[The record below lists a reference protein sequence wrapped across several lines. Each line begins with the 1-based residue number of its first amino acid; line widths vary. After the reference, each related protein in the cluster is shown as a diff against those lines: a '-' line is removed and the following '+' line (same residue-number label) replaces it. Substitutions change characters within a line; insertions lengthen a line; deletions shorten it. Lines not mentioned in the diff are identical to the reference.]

1 MMRSILFV
9 LALTAVWIAP
19 AAAEDRRK
27 FTQPTRGGQTCAL
40 SETSQVG
47 VNFNNV
53 MVTKLDRVG
62 AELDGKIQE
71 ISALEKQAQLTK
83 IEVQSYSYNVYPVS
97 SGHPNVTGQAVP
109 YQYSGS
115 VSFAVEPSDK
125 APALM
130 SLLASKGYSANLNVS
145 AYRQCQ

>member
-1 MMRSILFV
+1 MTRSTLFAFA
-9 LALTAVWIAP
+9 LAAVWMAP

-27 FTQPTRGGQTCAL
+27 ITQPSSGGPTCAF
-40 SETSQVG
+40 SETGQVG

-71 ISALEKQAQLTK
+71 ISALAKQAQLTK
-83 IEVQSYSYNVYPVS
+83 IEVQSYSYNVYPMS
-97 SGHPNVTGQAVP
+97 SGSPNVPGQAIP
-109 YQYSGS
+109 YQYNGS
-115 VSFAVEPSDK
+115 VSFAVEPSNK